1 MKQPNK
7 SGDRCKLESI
17 FFTTGVQS
25 LLVPTL
31 IHLLQPISLQRPM
44 NMTVHDRP
52 KQKWLAFW
60 GSNLNPSSD
69 PDLKVR
75 RLINRLIIS
84 SSTGRSFYTSNA
96 SLSVWNLRTL
106 HASPMS
112 SCHPSVESGVHM
124 EKEREE
130 QKIRSFWEKHTSP
143 FEGRAELFL
152 KLEDNLATLKFG
164 YLPIHHTLDLT
175 PPPCNIHHQ
184 DCDIFIHFCY

>member
-17 FFTTGVQS
+17 FFTIGGVQS

-124 EKEREE
+124 EKERVE
-130 QKIRSFWEKHTSP
+130 QKNPFLLGETYKSFWR
-143 FEGRAELFL
+143 EGRIVFEAR
-152 KLEDNLATLKFG
+152 G
-164 YLPIHHTLDLT
+164 
-175 PPPCNIHHQ
+175 
-184 DCDIFIHFCY
+184 

>member
-1 MKQPNK
+1 MQV
-7 SGDRCKLESI
+7 GI
-17 FFTTGVQS
+17 YIFTTGVQS

-96 SLSVWNLRTL
+96 SLSVWNLRT
-106 HASPMS
+106 
-112 SCHPSVESGVHM
+112 PSRFANVKLPSFRG
-124 EKEREE
+124 
-130 QKIRSFWEKHTSP
+130 IRCAHGKGAGGTKNPFLLGETYKSFWR
-143 FEGRAELFL
+143 EGRIVFEAR
-152 KLEDNLATLKFG
+152 G
-164 YLPIHHTLDLT
+164 
-175 PPPCNIHHQ
+175 
-184 DCDIFIHFCY
+184 